1 MSEALNR
8 AEDVSR
14 ADEREENVSWMSD
27 LMALTKARLTTLVLV
42 TTFVGFCLASGPSMG
57 LVLLVHVLVGTALV
71 AAGASVFNQL
81 MEIESDSKMR
91 RTSDRPLPAGRMQ
104 LRTAVWLA
112 VATSMLGLVQ
122 LGLFVN
128 GLAASMAALTLF
140 VYAAVYTPMKQTS
153 SACTLVG
160 AVSGAL
166 PPLIGWAAGGGQMD
180 GGALALFGVLFFW
193 QLPHFVSINWV
204 YREEYE
210 KAGFA
215 MWSNG
220 DVGGRRSALLCVAFS
235 VLLLGVGLAPS
246 LVGIT
251 RPGYMIGAVVLGL
264 VMLAFSI
271 QFFRV
276 RDVRSAKRLFYWS
289 IIYLP
294 LILGLMLYTKTP
306 YHPAP

>member
-1 MSEALNR
+1 MSGALSEARAAAQTVER
-8 AEDVSR
+8 AEE
-14 ADEREENVSWMSD
+14 ATWMSD

-42 TTFVGFCLASGPSMG
+42 TTFVGYCLASGPG
-57 LVLLVHVLVGTALV
+57 INFVLLFHVLIGTALV

-81 MEIESDSKMR
+81 MEVEPDSKMR
-91 RTSDRPLPAGRMQ
+91 RTCDRPLPAGRMQ
-104 LRTAVWLA
+104 LKTAVWLA
-112 VATSMLGLVQ
+112 VATSTLGLVQ

-128 GLAASMAALTLF
+128 GLAAAMAALTLF
-140 VYAAVYTPMKQTS
+140 VYAAVYTPMKQSS

-166 PPLIGWAAGGGQMD
+166 PPLIGWAGGGGQMD

-220 DVGGRRSALLCVAFS
+220 DVSGKRSALLCVGFS
-235 VLLLGVGLAPS
+235 VLLLGVGLSPS
-246 LVGIT
+246 LVGVT
-251 RPGYMIGAVVLGL
+251 RPGYMIGSLALGL
-264 VMLAFSI
+264 VMFVLSI

-276 RDVRSAKRLFYWS
+276 RDLRSARKLFFWS

-294 LILGLMLYTKTP
+294 LILGLMLYAKAP
-306 YHPAP
+306 FHPAP